1 MTTTPHNRAGLA
13 IGLILL
19 GVAAISV
26 NDMLIKRLS
35 GGYPLHQIVFTRSAI
50 GIVLGLLLVKLEG
63 GLHLLKTRQPGLHLL
78 RGLLIVISNMSF
90 FLALSV
96 LPLAEA
102 TALFFAAPLFI
113 TLLSIPVLGEKVG
126 PLRLGAVI
134 VGFIGVV
141 IMMRPW
147 ASTATLEVSRWVLL
161 LPVLAALT
169 YALNQLMTRK
179 LGVNSKASALMVYI
193 QAAFIA
199 VSLGFFLIAGD
210 GRFVDGG
217 SNPSLQFLLRAWVW
231 PAEEDYLTFLGIGL
245 NIALIGYCLSQAY
258 RLGDAAT
265 VAPFE
270 YIGLPLAVFWGFV
283 IFGDLPVWEVWV
295 GIALILASGL
305 FVYLRERQ
313 KALRVTRLQGGRRA

>member
-50 GIVLGLLLVKLEG
+50 GILLGLVLVKLEG
-63 GLHLLKTRQPGLHLL
+63 GFHLLKTRQPGLHLL

-113 TLLSIPVLGEKVG
+113 TLLSIPLLGEKVG

-134 VGFIGVV
+134 VGF
-141 IMMRPW
+141 
-147 ASTATLEVSRWVLL
+147 
-161 LPVLAALT
+161 
-169 YALNQLMTRK
+169 
-179 LGVNSKASALMVYI
+179 MVW
-193 QAAFIA
+193 
-199 VSLGFFLIAGD
+199 S
-210 GRFVDGG
+210 
-217 SNPSLQFLLRAWVW
+217 S
-231 PAEEDYLTFLGIGL
+231 
-245 NIALIGYCLSQAY
+245 
-258 RLGDAAT
+258 
-265 VAPFE
+265 
-270 YIGLPLAVFWGFV
+270 
-283 IFGDLPVWEVWV
+283 
-295 GIALILASGL
+295 
-305 FVYLRERQ
+305 
-313 KALRVTRLQGGRRA
+313 

>member
-1 MTTTPHNRAGLA
+1 MSTSPHNRAGLA

-50 GIVLGLLLVKLEG
+50 GIVLGLVLVKLEG
-63 GLHLLKTRQPGLHLL
+63 GFHLLRTRQPGLHLL

-113 TLLSIPVLGEKVG
+113 TLLSIPVLGEQVG

-147 ASTATLEVSRWVLL
+147 ASTTTLEVSRWVLL

-193 QAAFIA
+193 QAAFVA

-210 GRFVDGG
+210 GRFVDEG
-217 SNPSLQFLLRAWVW
+217 SNASLQFLLRAWVW
-231 PAEEDYLTFLGIGL
+231 PAQKDFLTFLGIGL

-270 YIGLPLAVFWGFV
+270 
-283 IFGDLPVWEVWV
+283 
-295 GIALILASGL
+295 
-305 FVYLRERQ
+305 
-313 KALRVTRLQGGRRA
+313 

>member
-50 GIVLGLLLVKLEG
+50 GILLGLVLVKLEG
-63 GLHLLKTRQPGLHLL
+63 GFHLLKTRQPGLHLL

-113 TLLSIPVLGEKVG
+113 TLLSIPLLGEKVG

-134 VGFIGVV
+134 VGFVGVV

-147 ASTATLEVSRWVLL
+147 ASTATLDVSRWVLL

-193 QAAFIA
+193 QAAFVA

-210 GRFVDGG
+210 GRFVDEG
-217 SNPSLQFLLRAWVW
+217 SNTSLQFLLRAWIW
-231 PAEEDYLTFLGIGL
+231 PAREDYLTFLGIGL